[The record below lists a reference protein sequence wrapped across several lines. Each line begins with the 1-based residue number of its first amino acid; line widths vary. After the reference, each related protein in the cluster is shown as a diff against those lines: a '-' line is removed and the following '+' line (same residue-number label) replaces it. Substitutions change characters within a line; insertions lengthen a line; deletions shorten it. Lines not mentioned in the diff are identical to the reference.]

1 MAMIDDS
8 IRDFDTIHAD
18 FSWSLPARYN
28 IGLDVCDR
36 QPADA
41 LALLCEDHRGHVTRH
56 TFGELTSLSDR
67 LGNAL
72 NGLGVERGDRIAIIL
87 AQRAEAAIAHVATY
101 KIGAIAVP
109 LSVLFGPDALEYR
122 LGNSRTRVVIT
133 DEAVGERIAAMRD
146 RLPHLERVITCG
158 LPGEGA
164 FWELLD
170 KGADSSPAVDTSADD
185 PAMIIYTSGTTGP
198 PKGALNAHRCLLGNL
213 PGFELSQNFYAQT
226 GGLFWTPADWAWTGG
241 LLDALLPTL
250 HYGKPVFGYDG
261 QGRFDPERAVDMMAR
276 HGVRNAFIP
285 PTAMKMLMQVPD
297 IATRG
302 VRLTAV
308 MSAGESVGERVVEW
322 GREAFGIT
330 VNEMWGQ
337 TEFNYLVGNCSAIMP
352 VKLGSMGKPFAGH
365 WVDVID
371 AQGRP
376 LPDGE
381 CGELA
386 ARTGDPVQ
394 FLGYWENDEATRAKM
409 RGEWFLTGDVGY
421 RDAEGY
427 LWFVG
432 RQDDVISSAGYRIGP
447 GEIEDC
453 LIRHPAVAQAA
464 VIGVP
469 DELRGQIIK
478 AFIVPATG
486 VAPDDELTADIQR
499 QVKQQLAAYEYPRMI
514 EYIDALPLTTT
525 GKVRRNEL
533 RQRELDK
540 IKESDQ

>member
-1 MAMIDDS
+1 MLDDS
-8 IRDFDTIHAD
+8 VRDFNAIHD
-18 FSWSLPARYN
+18 RFKWSIPDRYN

-36 QPADA
+36 HPADA
-41 LALLCEDHRGHVTRH
+41 LALICEDHRGGVTHH
-56 TFGELTSLSDR
+56 TFGDLREHSNR
-67 LGNAL
+67 LGHAL
-72 NGLGVERGDRIAIIL
+72 RGLGVVRGDRVAIIL
-87 AQRAEAAIAHVATY
+87 AQRAETAIAHIAAY
-101 KIGAIAVP
+101 KIGAVALP
-109 LSVLFGPDALEYR
+109 LSVLFGPEALEYR
-122 LGNSRTRVVIT
+122 LGNSRARVVIT
-133 DEAVGERIAAMRD
+133 DASRGAQVDAMRD
-146 RLPHLERVITCG
+146 RLPDLEQIIICDE
-158 LPGEGA
+158 PGTGP
-164 FWELLD
+164 FWDLLA
-170 KGADSSPAVDTSADD
+170 KGADSSPAVDTAADD
-185 PAMIIYTSGTTGP
+185 PAMLIYTSGTTGP
-198 PKGALNAHRCLLGNL
+198 PKGSLNAHRCLLGNL
-213 PGFELSQNFYAQT
+213 PGFELSQNFFGQH

-250 HYGKPVFGYDG
+250 HYGKPVLGYDG
-261 QGRFDPERAVDMMAR
+261 QGRFDPERIVDLLAR

-297 IATRG
+297 IASRG
-302 VRLTAV
+302 VELKAV

-322 GREAFGIT
+322 AEKELGIT

-352 VKLGSMGKPFAGH
+352 VKPGSMGKPFAGH

-371 AQGRP
+371 EQGRP

-394 FLGYWENDEATRAKM
+394 FLGYWENDAATQAKI

-421 RDAEGY
+421 RDADGY

-478 AFIVPATG
+478 AFIVLAAG
-486 VAPDDELTADIQR
+486 VTPDDNLTSDIQR
-499 QVKQQLAAYEYPRMI
+499 QVKQQLAAYEYPRAI
-514 EYIDALPLTTT
+514 EYIDALPMTTT

-533 RQRELDK
+533 RDREL
-540 IKESDQ
+540 IKGKEASE

>member
-1 MAMIDDS
+1 
-8 IRDFDTIHAD
+8 
-18 FSWSLPARYN
+18 
-28 IGLDVCDR
+28 
-36 QPADA
+36 
-41 LALLCEDHRGHVTRH
+41 
-56 TFGELTSLSDR
+56 
-67 LGNAL
+67 
-72 NGLGVERGDRIAIIL
+72 
-87 AQRAEAAIAHVATY
+87 
-101 KIGAIAVP
+101 
-109 LSVLFGPDALEYR
+109 
-122 LGNSRTRVVIT
+122 
-133 DEAVGERIAAMRD
+133 
-146 RLPHLERVITCG
+146 
-158 LPGEGA
+158 
-164 FWELLD
+164 
-170 KGADSSPAVDTSADD
+170 
-185 PAMIIYTSGTTGP
+185 MIIYTSGTTGP

-297 IATRG
+297 IAARG

-381 CGELA
+381 CGELVA
-386 ARTGDPVQ
+386 CTGDPVQ